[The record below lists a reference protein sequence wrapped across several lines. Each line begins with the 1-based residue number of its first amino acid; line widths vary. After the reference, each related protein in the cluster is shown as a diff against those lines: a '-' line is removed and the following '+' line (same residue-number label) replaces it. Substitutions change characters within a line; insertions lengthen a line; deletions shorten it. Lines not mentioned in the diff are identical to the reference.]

1 MNYERPNNAV
11 GRGRRRRAALHNI
24 HEDRACLCFH
34 LFLLHLQRPSARPLL
49 RKEVRASYLE
59 STLLQL
65 PGLAFMDAA
74 PCTFR
79 LVCSP
84 SESHL
89 GLPGPAQYFL
99 PSDDTVES

>member
-1 MNYERPNNAV
+1 MNGRTTRSVAV
-11 GRGRRRRAALHNI
+11 AVAAAPRYIISMKTVLAFAFI
-24 HEDRACLCFH
+24 SSSCTCSVRV
-34 LFLLHLQRPSARPLL
+34 RPLL

-99 PSDDTVES
+99 PSEDTVES

>member
-11 GRGRRRRAALHNI
+11 GRGRRRAALHNI
-24 HEDRACLCFH
+24 HEDRACFCFH
-34 LFLLHLQRPSARPLL
+34 LFLLHLQRPSASYG

-99 PSDDTVES
+99 PSEDTVES